1 AVDRQPR
8 AAIGGSGNAEGLDRD
23 QYRCLGRT
31 IGDRG
36 SRGRFA
42 VALDLEAARRAD
54 QQVMQQRIDGLLA
67 ALLAL
72 FEVKGGVEARMRVAP
87 LARAL
92 FKIMDERVDIAL
104 RDVGI
109 SLDVIFGVEEAGFS
123 YGFIIAEQRFHPG
136 PCIAS
141 ARNATGTGRSWSNR
155 EQALRVSH
163 R

>member
-1 AVDRQPR
+1 
-8 AAIGGSGNAEGLDRD
+8 
-23 QYRCLGRT
+23 
-31 IGDRG
+31 
-36 SRGRFA
+36 
-42 VALDLEAARRAD
+42 
-54 QQVMQQRIDGLLA
+54 MQQRIDRFFA

-72 FEVKGGVEARMRVAP
+72 FEVKGGIEARMRVAP

-123 YGFIIAEQRFHPG
+123 YGFIIAEQRFHSG

-141 ARNATGTGRSWSNR
+141 ARNAAGTGRSWSIGSRRCGCRADKYPCGPPDSSNPAFYGAIFNKGMTPAAEAGCVFKVR
-155 EQALRVSH
+155 
-163 R
+163 